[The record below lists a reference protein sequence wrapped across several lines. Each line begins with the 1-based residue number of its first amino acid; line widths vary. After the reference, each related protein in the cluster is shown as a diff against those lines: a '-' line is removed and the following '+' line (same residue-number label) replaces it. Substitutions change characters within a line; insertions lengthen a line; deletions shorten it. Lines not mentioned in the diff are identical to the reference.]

1 MANYDYKAAVK
12 NDVIEWI
19 ADDDGFRFSP
29 EEFLDIPYEDRAA
42 VMASRLFYLLCECD
56 RVTGYAEG
64 YDWESVLEGYLE
76 GNDGLLQEAA
86 DALLVDLQY
95 VNTAA
100 GKDYTIRRYVL
111 KDALAEIAAEMND
124 YIRDNYKD

>member
-12 NDVIEWI
+12 HDVTEWI

-29 EEFLDIPYEDRAA
+29 EEFLDIPYEERAA
-42 VMASRLFYLLCECD
+42 AIADRLEYLLCESD
-56 RVTGYAEG
+56 LITGYETG
-64 YDWESVLEGYLE
+64 YDWEGVLVNYLE
-76 GNDGLLQEAA
+76 GNEGLLEEAA
-86 DALLVDLQY
+86 AALRVDLRY